1 MPEDDSAGRVLTL
14 EDLIAA
20 LDRHERTP
28 SNVPKVETFH
38 FDGERVS
45 VWLDLVDQ
53 AMVGLSDEVKF
64 QRIMTYVLHRHH
76 QEVQKVVDVAHGSWA
91 RFMESMLRKYR
102 LGDGLLTIS
111 DLEGMNKDDFTMIG
125 AFVQEFKKKA
135 RKVHGIS
142 EERQC
147 AIFLGLL
154 TGSEAAELTSHG
166 AGSAKLTW
174 ATIDRGVEDGSLD
187 HVEQHQMRLQ
197 RRKRKERDATASGTP
212 RVKRI
217 VTDVLAALGY
227 GQDAEV
233 QKKAV
238 AVVQGR
244 GKEVGD
250 KGAGQE
256 DYGGEETGSQILTKA
271 QRKQHN
277 LLLGHTIRSCQQ
289 RPDDELAGLISS
301 CMDGDI
307 YDKWGEHIEPK
318 TPGGI
323 RQEALRR
330 AAAGPSA
337 ASTMFRMWQ
346 EREDP
351 AIRIE
356 EITGD
361 SEEVTQRLK
370 AGAIK
375 EESIIVESDDEG
387 REDEG
392 EPTVTTMEKMEDLV
406 EKMGRYQRRLK
417 ELCDEIQGWRADL
430 PKVFLYETGPGP
442 AAGQESSPGVVVAG
456 SGPRSGMMFRPPTP
470 HGRAPQ
476 ATQTRSQSK
485 AGPSQPPSQAPSQ
498 APPRK
503 RLEPERRKEVVEVQ
517 EEKEEEDDTEDERLR
532 QEEDRRAEQRAQR
545 REAQE
550 KAERGLQEGVPRKR
564 KYTVRLEED
573 FDVERMVDRLL
584 EGHNDLMNLK
594 DTLASAPR
602 LREELKGRL
611 SRRLV
616 PNVHLSAVLPRKV
629 GWTQAGIRMD
639 WKCATCGVVDLVV
652 KEKKCVAMMDT
663 GTEMNIIRERDA
675 LMLGMEIGH
684 ADHGVLQGANCKA
697 VFCGTASNVIIEIG
711 KVRARTCFF
720 VMPNVDYPILL
731 GRSFMCRTETLIFNK
746 HDGTMILLL
755 SDPACGNYEVVT
767 CRNTGPG
774 SERNRPNPDSFTY
787 VESENER
794 RRLAEESEEEGGA
807 EVLSLSLTDV
817 NKAMEIV
824 AAHEMAD
831 PEAIKALRERVL
843 KCPQAGEVELIY
855 RLPGGRKGS
864 AMAQE

>member
-1 MPEDDSAGRVLTL
+1 MR
-14 EDLIAA
+14 
-20 LDRHERTP
+20 
-28 SNVPKVETFH
+28 
-38 FDGERVS
+38 
-45 VWLDLVDQ
+45 
-53 AMVGLSDEVKF
+53 
-64 QRIMTYVLHRHH
+64 YVLHRHH
-76 QEVQKVVDVAHGSWA
+76 QEVQKVVDAAHGSWA
-91 RFMESMLRKYR
+91 RFRENMLRKYR
-102 LGDGLLTIS
+102 LGDGLLTIQ
-111 DLEGMNKDDFTMIG
+111 DLERKNKDNFTTIG

-166 AGSAKLTW
+166 GGSAKLTW
-174 ATIDRGVEDGSLD
+174 ATIDRG
-187 HVEQHQMRLQ
+187 
-197 RRKRKERDATASGTP
+197 
-212 RVKRI
+212 
-217 VTDVLAALGY
+217 
-227 GQDAEV
+227 DAEA
-233 QKKAV
+233 QRKAV

-250 KGAGQE
+250 EGARQE

-271 QRKQHN
+271 QRKQRN
-277 LLLGHTIRSCQQ
+277 LLLGGQGSGKGQAPQAIAAPPVAVVAAPISTGPAPMGSPPACGHWVPHCQAAPWPSYSHCTSCGGGQAHTGQMVPFSGPSTSAGPPSFPATQGQFTGQPPPSQQTSQASVAGGGGQGQGGQGNGGRGQGGRWGGRRGRNGGGRGGRWNNQGGQGQGDQGSQQGGQGYGRPRFDWRNATCWHCGIVGHTIRFCQQ
-289 RPDDELAGLISS
+289 RRDDELAGLISS

-307 YDKWGEHIEPK
+307 YDKWGEHIDPR

-330 AAAGPSA
+330 AAAGPSTA
-337 ASTMFRMWQ
+337 PAMFRLWQ

-370 AGAIK
+370 VGAIK
-375 EESIIVESDDEG
+375 EEPIIVESDDEE

-392 EPTVTTMEKMEDLV
+392 EPAVTTLEKMEDLM
-406 EKMGRYQRRLK
+406 EKIGRYQRKLK
-417 ELCDEIQGWRADL
+417 ELCDEVQGWKADL

-442 AAGQESSPGVVVAG
+442 AAGQQSSPGVAVAG
-456 SGPRSGMMFRPPTP
+456 SGPRSGMMFRSPTP

-476 ATQTRSQSK
+476 ATQARSQSK
-485 AGPSQPPSQAPSQ
+485 VGPSQLPSQAPSQ

-503 RLEPERRKEVVEVQ
+503 RPEPERRKEVIEVQ
-517 EEKEEEDDTEDERLR
+517 EEEEEDDDMEDERLC
-532 QEEDRRAEQRAQR
+532 QEEDRWAEQRAQR
-545 REAQE
+545 KEAQE
-550 KAERGLQEGVPRKR
+550 RAEPGLQDGVPRKR

-584 EGHNDLMNLK
+584 E
-594 DTLASAPR
+594 
-602 LREELKGRL
+602 
-611 SRRLV
+611 
-616 PNVHLSAVLPRKV
+616 
-629 GWTQAGIRMD
+629 
-639 WKCATCGVVDLVV
+639 
-652 KEKKCVAMMDT
+652 
-663 GTEMNIIRERDA
+663 
-675 LMLGMEIGH
+675 
-684 ADHGVLQGANCKA
+684 DHGVLHGANCKA
-697 VFCGTASNVIIEIG
+697 VFCGTASNVIIDIG

-720 VMPNVDYPILL
+720 IMPDVDHPILL

-774 SERNRPNPDSFTY
+774 SERNRPNPGSFTY

-807 EVLSLSLTDV
+807 EVLSLSLTNV
-817 NKAMEIV
+817 SKAMEIV

-831 PEAIKALRERVL
+831 PEVIKALREHVL
-843 KCPQAGEVELIY
+843 ECPQAGEVELIY
-855 RLPGGRKGS
+855 RLPGGRKGP
-864 AMAQE
+864 AMAQAQTTSRPFLGDGSSRAPKGGTKR